1 MLNVICRIKGDE
13 KTGQVPGDCKKLFS
27 AETMTI
33 RKSILFIILTCTG
46 FFGHAHPY
54 NFAGKDRHDAH
65 HKNWKQGFVVTIK
78 GDTLKGK
85 INEKTSAANDDVQGL
100 LAFDNGNGIT
110 QKYTAE
116 DIKSYTYYLGR
127 DSKTDTL
134 TFVSVNMT
142 ENALRP
148 TFLLL
153 LIDGPCA
160 VYGYFRWTR
169 YGMALDKY
177 VRLGKSALVC
187 PDRIKFKKNMMDLF
201 LGCPAIMGDI
211 DAGKYTYSNWTD
223 MVKAYNKGICK

>member
-1 MLNVICRIKGDE
+1 
-13 KTGQVPGDCKKLFS
+13 
-27 AETMTI
+27 MTI
-33 RKSILFIILTCTG
+33 RNAILFISLACIG
-46 FFGHAHPY
+46 FFSNAHP
-54 NFAGKDRHDAH
+54 NAFAGKEKPETH
-65 HKNWKQGFVVTIK
+65 HKNWKQGHVVTMK

-100 LAFDNGNGIT
+100 LAFDNGDGIT
-110 QKYTAE
+110 QKYTSE
-116 DIKSYTYYLGR
+116 DLKSYTYYLQR
-127 DSKTDTL
+127 DSKIDTL

-153 LIDGPCA
+153 LIDGPCT

-177 VRLGKSALVC
+177 VRLEKSTLIC

-201 LGCPAIMGDI
+201 LGCPVIMGDI

-223 MVKAYNKGICK
+223 MAKAYNKGICK